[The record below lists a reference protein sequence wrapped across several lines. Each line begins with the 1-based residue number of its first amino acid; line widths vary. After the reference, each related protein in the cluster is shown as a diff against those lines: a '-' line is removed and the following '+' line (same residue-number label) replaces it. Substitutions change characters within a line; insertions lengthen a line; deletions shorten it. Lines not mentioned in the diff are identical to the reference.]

1 MDLVR
6 FAKARRA
13 VSQYL
18 QTEVLKQDF
27 QEFPVFLDL
36 LVQLNKHSASVALQT
51 EQDNNTFLQFFM
63 GFPISLELGK
73 LPS

>member
-1 MDLVR
+1 MDLAQ

-13 VSQYL
+13 VTQYL

-36 LVQLNKHSASVALQT
+36 LVQVNKHLVSVALQT
-51 EQDNNTFLQFFM
+51 ELGTNTFFIFLWVFQFLRNW
-63 GFPISLELGK
+63 GS
-73 LPS
+73 